1 MKKLIIAALCVATMF
16 ASCSTENKGV
26 TTTISGRFVG
36 SNVDSVFLERV
47 SDSYTSVERVAA
59 ASLADNGA
67 FSFEFEMSENSPRF
81 YRLSFPNDKRPVM
94 LVVAAGDNIELES
107 AGDIFLNYEVKGS
120 EESALICEF
129 NRSYF
134 VAGDRL
140 AGIAENTLTSTR
152 QMDRELSAYT
162 AAREAITAQVSF
174 VGAHQDRLAAF
185 YALHQNVAES
195 YIPQL
200 SGYGITTAHRQSL
213 LAGLSKSYPDSPY
226 LAVLEKEIEDDI
238 AYAELAAN
246 VSLASFP
253 DIELQ
258 DMFKKTHRLAEYE
271 GQVVL
276 LYFWSATDAMC
287 NNLNAELKSV
297 YEKYHNRGFEIFQVS
312 ADSDMSLWI
321 SAVRQQKLPW
331 VSLYGGNEHN
341 VFSLYNVRQLPT
353 LFLIDREG
361 NMKVCPM
368 NINALAADIE
378 KML

>member
-1 MKKLIIAALCVATMF
+1 MF

-36 SNVDSVFLERV
+36 SNIDSVFLERV

-67 FSFEFEMSENSPRF
+67 FSFEFEMSESSPRF
-81 YRLSFPNDKRPVM
+81 YRLSFPDDKRPVM

-107 AGDIFLNYEVKGS
+107 AGDIFLNYEVEGS
-120 EESALICEF
+120 EESALIREF

-140 AGIAENTLTSTR
+140 AGIAENTLNSSR
-152 QMDRELSAYT
+152 QFDRELSAYT

-174 VGAHQDRLAAF
+174 VGAHQDCLAAF

-200 SGYGITTAHRQSL
+200 AGYGITTAHRQSL

-226 LAVLEKEIEDDI
+226 LAVLEREIEEDI
-238 AYAELAAN
+238 AYAELASN
-246 VSLASFP
+246 VSFASFP

-258 DMFKKTHRLAEYE
+258 DMFKKTYRLSDYE

-287 NNLNAELKSV
+287 NNINAELKSV
-297 YEKYHNRGFEIFQVS
+297 YEEYHDRGFEIFQVS

-331 VSLYGGNEHN
+331 VSLYGGNEHS

-353 LFLIDREG
+353 AFLIDREG
-361 NMKVCPM
+361 GIKVCPL
-368 NINALAADIE
+368 NIDSLATEIE

>member
-1 MKKLIIAALCVATMF
+1 MKKLIIVALCVATMF

-36 SNVDSVFLERV
+36 SNIDSVFLERV

-67 FSFEFEMSENSPRF
+67 FSFEFEMSESSPRF
-81 YRLSFPNDKRPVM
+81 YRLSFPDDKRPVM

-107 AGDIFLNYEVKGS
+107 AGDIFLNYEVEGS
-120 EESALICEF
+120 EESALIREF

-140 AGIAENTLTSTR
+140 AGIAENTLNSSR
-152 QMDRELSAYT
+152 QFDRELSAYT

-174 VGAHQDRLAAF
+174 VGAHQDCLAAF

-200 SGYGITTAHRQSL
+200 AGYGITTAHRQSL

-226 LAVLEKEIEDDI
+226 LAVLEREIEEDI
-238 AYAELAAN
+238 AYAELASN
-246 VSLASFP
+246 VSFASFP

-258 DMFKKTHRLAEYE
+258 DMFKKTYRLSDYE

-287 NNLNAELKSV
+287 NNINAELKSV
-297 YEKYHNRGFEIFQVS
+297 YEEYHDRGFEIFQVS

-331 VSLYGGNEHN
+331 VSLYGGNEHS

-353 LFLIDREG
+353 AFLIDREG
-361 NMKVCPM
+361 GIKVCPL
-368 NINALAADIE
+368 NINSLATEIE

>member
-16 ASCSTENKGV
+16 ASCSTENRGV

-47 SDSYTSVERVAA
+47 SDSYTTVERVAA

-67 FSFEFEMSENSPRF
+67 FSFEFEMDESSPRF
-81 YRLSFPNDKRPVM
+81 YRLSFPENRRPVM

-107 AGDIFLNYEVKGS
+107 VGDIFLNYEVEGS
-120 EESALICEF
+120 EESALIREF

-140 AGIAENTLTSTR
+140 AGIAENTLNSSR
-152 QMDRELSAYT
+152 LMDRELSAYT

-200 SGYGITTAHRQSL
+200 MGYGITTAHRQSL

-226 LAVLEKEIEDDI
+226 LAVLQKEIDEDI
-238 AYAELAAN
+238 AYAELASN

-258 DMFKKTHRLAEYE
+258 DMFKQTHRLSDYE
-271 GQVVL
+271 GKVVL

-297 YEKYHNRGFEIFQVS
+297 YDKYHDRGFEVFQVS

-331 VSLYGGNEHN
+331 VSLFGGNEHS

-361 NMKVCPM
+361 NMSVCPM
-368 NINALAADIE
+368 NINSLAADIE